1 LILTLTPHIIRTPNL
16 DEEDLAPI
24 WVGTEANITFRGGS
38 PRVESDVEGPF
49 EEGEDEDAERIREM
63 IRRRIQNLPR
73 GLQDA
78 AGEGEAGTGDLP
90 DSIDL
95 TPSAAPD
102 DIFQGPVDRETQGGP
117 LDTPPSDEPPPNDV
131 ASGAS
136 LTGLTPTML
145 SVALQVEGEEEMA
158 PPKVE
163 LQLQPPRPLVAPG
176 STFEVQLVAKAKVPV
191 SHLPVTLTFDPRLL
205 EVVQVQRGGFLG
217 SSGQAKF
224 MADSSTPGRVVL
236 GASRVG
242 QQSGVTGS
250 GLVASLRF
258 RALEAGQTT
267 LDFEKG
273 RALDKGLEPI
283 KPVGKSQSV
292 IRVSGTAKRRDP
304 AERPT
309 RPDDSSPPADE
320 H

>member
-1 LILTLTPHIIRTPNL
+1 
-16 DEEDLAPI
+16 
-24 WVGTEANITFRGGS
+24 
-38 PRVESDVEGPF
+38 VEGPF
-49 EEGEDEDAERIREM
+49 DEGEDEDAERIREM

-78 AGEGEAGTGDLP
+78 AGEGEEGVGVQP

-102 DIFQGPVDRETQGGP
+102 DIFDGPVDRETEGGP
-117 LDTPPSDEPPPNDV
+117 LGGDPLDQPPPNDL
-131 ASGAS
+131 ASAYS
-136 LTGLTPTML
+136 LTDLAPTML
-145 SVALQVEGEEEMA
+145 SVALQVDSEGEEEKA

-163 LQLQPPRPLVAPG
+163 LELQPPRPLVAPG
-176 STFEVQLVAKAKVPV
+176 STFEVQLMAKAKVPV
-191 SHLPVTLTFDPRLL
+191 SHLPVTLTFDPRFL

-242 QQSGVTGS
+242 QQPGVTGS

-267 LDFEKG
+267 LGFEKG
-273 RALDKGLEPI
+273 RALDKGLKPI
-283 KPVGKSQSV
+283 QPVGKSQAV
-292 IRVSGTAKRRDP
+292 VRVSGTAKRRDP